1 MEVKR
6 KSTQLSPNQQRRLQV
21 ADAYSTQA
29 GHAFANGEY
38 ESAAFQYSQALS
50 IEKETLLGSLGP
62 DGKATNTHARIATTY
77 FNLGVSYFANSEFA
91 EAVTA
96 YKKAL
101 EIELALVAKTEE
113 ENRKSNRS
121 SGAAANPSVSSGN
134 TTMNRRRENVAM
146 TYYNLSLSEQEIGE
160 YEEALRDALQALQLF
175 RSTVGGLH
183 QLSKNAEVQAKELK
197 ELLEA
202 EKKRQNSCCCFGVS
216 EEKRLQMRLKDR
228 QSIRSRQVKEM
239 RAVEDSKSDANM
251 NMNSRLTIRS

>member
-1 MEVKR
+1 
-6 KSTQLSPNQQRRLQV
+6 
-21 ADAYSTQA
+21 
-29 GHAFANGEY
+29 
-38 ESAAFQYSQALS
+38 
-50 IEKETLLGSLGP
+50 
-62 DGKATNTHARIATTY
+62 
-77 FNLGVSYFANSEFA
+77 
-91 EAVTA
+91 
-96 YKKAL
+96 
-101 EIELALVAKTEE
+101 
-113 ENRKSNRS
+113 
-121 SGAAANPSVSSGN
+121 
-134 TTMNRRRENVAM
+134 MNRRRENVAM